1 MPIVFALLTAFFFA
15 MAALSAQ
22 RGLHL
27 QATPWGV
34 WITLITNCL
43 FLWGAH
49 LSLEPDAPLW
59 IRANLLFVLIGLF
72 VPGVARMLVFR
83 GIRKIGSSITSTIE
97 GSSPMFSTLLAMTFL
112 GEHPT
117 STVLSG
123 IALIVGGLMTLSWA
137 GERRS
142 WKRIELLYPLLA
154 SFLFAVKDVLARWG
168 LVMTGFPVLGAAIA
182 ALTATIEIFLI
193 VRFVQDAPFSALR
206 RDALFWFL
214 ISGLFT
220 GASFLCM
227 FSALHLERVSIVSP
241 IVNSHMVFIVLL
253 APLIN
258 RGIELVSPRKIL
270 GAALVVLGIFLVSFG
285 RR

>member
-34 WITLITNCL
+34 WITLIINCA
-43 FLWGAH
+43 FLWTAH
-49 LSLEPDAPLW
+49 LWLEPDAPLW

-97 GSSPMFSTLLAMTFL
+97 GSSPMFSTVLAMTFL
-112 GEHPT
+112 GEQPT
-117 STVLSG
+117 PVVLSG
-123 IALIVGGLMTLSWA
+123 IALIVAGLMTLSWTS
-137 GERRS
+137 ERRS

-182 ALTATIEIFLI
+182 ALTATIEVFLI
-193 VRFVQDAPFSALR
+193 VRFVQNGPFSAPR

-227 FSALHLERVSIVSP
+227 FSALHLERVSIVAP
-241 IVNSHMVFIVLL
+241 IVNNHMVFIVLL

-285 RR
+285 RQ

>member
-1 MPIVFALLTAFFFA
+1 MPIVLALLTAFFFA

-34 WITLITNCL
+34 WITLIVNCA
-43 FLWGAH
+43 FLWTAH
-49 LSLEPDAPLW
+49 LWLEPGAPLW
-59 IRANLLFVLIGLF
+59 VRANLLFVLIGLF

-97 GSSPMFSTLLAMTFL
+97 GSSPMFSTLLAMSFL
-112 GEHPT
+112 GEQP
-117 STVLSG
+117 SPAVLSG
-123 IALIVGGLMTLSWA
+123 IFLIVGGLMTLSWA

-168 LVMTGFPVLGAAIA
+168 LVMTGFPVHGAAIA
-182 ALTATIEIFLI
+182 ALTATVEVFLI
-193 VRFVQDAPFSALR
+193 VRFVQSAPFSAPR
-206 RDALFWFL
+206 RDALWWFL

-227 FSALHLERVSIVSP
+227 FSALHLERVSIVAP

-270 GAALVVLGIFLVSFG
+270 GAGLVVLGIFLVSFG
-285 RR
+285 RQ